1 MHKKSISLLIVILS
15 LFILWPTLNHKQV
28 PQLNNDVLCMAR
40 NIYHEA
46 GIESEEGKR
55 AVSQVVLNR
64 LNDPRYPKDI
74 CSIVYQRRGKTYQ
87 FSWVGQNKTIK
98 NFPMWRE
105 SFIVAHEALENNV
118 SHQELANSKALFY
131 HANYVNPKWKYKK
144 LVRIDHHIFYTDDK
158 A

>member
-1 MHKKSISLLIVILS
+1 MPKKSISLLIVFLS
-15 LFILWPTLNHKQV
+15 LFILWPTIHHKQV
-28 PQLNNDVLCMAR
+28 PELNDEVLCMAR

-74 CSIVYQRRGKTYQ
+74 CSIVYKHRGKKYQ
-87 FSWVGQNKTIK
+87 FSWVGEDKTIT
-98 NFPMWRE
+98 NFPMWQR
-105 SFIVAHEALENNV
+105 SFTVAHDALENNI
-118 SHQELANSKALFY
+118 SHQELAESNALFY
-131 HANYVNPKWKYKK
+131 HADYVHPKWKYKK
-144 LVRIDHHIFYTDDK
+144 LVKIGKHIFYTDD

>member
-1 MHKKSISLLIVILS
+1 MYKKSISLLIVFLS
-15 LFILWPTLNHKQV
+15 LFILWPSIHTKQV
-28 PQLNNDVLCMAR
+28 PQLNDDVLCMAR

-87 FSWVGQNKTIK
+87 FSWVGENKTIK
-98 NFPMWRE
+98 NFPMWQE
-105 SFIVAHEALENNV
+105 SFIVANEALENNV
-118 SHQELANSKALFY
+118 SHQKLAESNALFY
-131 HANYVNPKWKYKK
+131 HASYVHPRWKYKK
-144 LVRIDHHIFYTDDK
+144 IVKIGKHIFYADN